1 MKKLN
6 KKGVTIVEL
15 IVSFAIVSVAL
26 LYFYQT
32 IVDLHRMYKKST
44 KATDEFVN
52 KDYALRILDAW
63 ATKSGNNL
71 DDIGN
76 NADSQIKICEK
87 YSMFCDDTKINVD
100 STNDDFKKVTLK
112 DTAGK
117 IEVVYYKYNKS
128 LITEKLEDSGALV
141 DGNITDVSE
150 LEKLKDETD
159 VLEVTVDSDTKKI
172 NYTIK
177 DSSSKEKYSITSKD
191 TINKLI
197 ENNVTDKTET
207 NINAEVQKLMG
218 KNYNIIESVETVKE
232 DNDDSKKEYA
242 RVYNVVDSS
251 GNVIAKNI
259 YQIDDNILIKIT
271 SENAKDYGME
281 NLFELLNPAGYESKI
296 NKHINEFDSLKFKLN
311 ASTDRNCWAILYN
324 ELLGKDVDYYVE
336 YNKSN
341 IQSLNRMQ
349 NLINNKKILVQYEKN
364 NENGEYFL
372 TYSKFKNDSATEPEK
387 HYIKVYN
394 FSGEA
399 NACKM
404 QLVEAYKYK

>member
-71 DDIGN
+71 DDIRN
-76 NADSQIKICEK
+76 NAGSQIEICEK
-87 YSMFCDDTKINVD
+87 YSMFCDDDNTDVED
-100 STNDDFKKVTLK
+100 NDDFKKVTLK
-112 DTAGK
+112 DK
-117 IEVVYYKYNKS
+117 NEKVEVIYYKYNKS
-128 LITEKLEDSGALV
+128 LITEQLEDSGALV
-141 DGNITDVSE
+141 DGNITAI
-150 LEKLKDETD
+150 EKLNSFGR
-159 VLEVTVDSDTKKI
+159 VSVSVVNNNKI

-177 DSSSKEKYSITSKD
+177 DAKDEEKYSITNKD
-191 TINKLI
+191 TINKII
-197 ENNVTDKTET
+197 EDDLEKDNANEDYSKEKITEKVKT
-207 NINAEVQKLMG
+207 IMG
-218 KNYNIIESVETVKE
+218 KSYGIEEGVG
-232 DNDDSKKEYA
+232 DIGNDEFA

-251 GNVIAKNI
+251 GNVIAENI

-271 SENAKDYGME
+271 SENAKDYDVE

-311 ASTDRNCWAILYN
+311 ASTDRSCWAILYN